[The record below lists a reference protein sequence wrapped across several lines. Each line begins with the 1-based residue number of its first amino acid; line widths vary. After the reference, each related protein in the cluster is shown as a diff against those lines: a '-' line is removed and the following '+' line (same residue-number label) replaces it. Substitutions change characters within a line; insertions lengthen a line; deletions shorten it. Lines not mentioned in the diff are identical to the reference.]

1 MQQFSNQNMLAMF
14 ERITLVTPPKK
25 FYLSEVQPLLG
36 LKKEQVIKQ
45 MRQMIVETL
54 QTQKI
59 ISLQSSLNQLVESDV
74 NKKVAELHF
83 FKAAIEIALFKP
95 DVAMDTI
102 QTGLRAKAEPQ
113 EMLRDLHQLIAI
125 YMKMSRKD
133 AQYKE
138 IVIRKPKL
146 DPYTKLYSPS
156 IPHLFEIEN
165 LMLYSVGGPQVFEQF
180 AHLDESKVLELFG
193 SAQKPAQAPAM
204 EKPKIS
210 QRPPAKPVSQ
220 QAPVK
225 PVPVK
230 EPPKE
235 IKKQVRQPEQK
246 PAVKPA
252 PKQEVIEQK
261 VESEPS
267 NQLLNYMKQ
276 KNIAKRSAPGEIK
289 PEPKQQEE
297 LIVDTIIKQAQ
308 EILKLEINKEQ
319 NEQLNEI
326 LLESESEIKK
336 TAVEEKK
343 TVQFQP
349 EMEVFED
356 LKTDDLQN
364 DVVLDQKDVQNVVL
378 DENQNEEVQIIE
390 NEKEEV
396 QIFERKE
403 EIEEVVWGMDAE
415 EIEKVKEKIENNED
429 DFDEDEAEYQEVLNQ
444 SMKMIKSQ
452 HVCQEYV
459 NVFEV
464 DKNGQDYLQ

>member
-1 MQQFSNQNMLAMF
+1 
-14 ERITLVTPPKK
+14 
-25 FYLSEVQPLLG
+25 
-36 LKKEQVIKQ
+36 
-45 MRQMIVETL
+45 
-54 QTQKI
+54 
-59 ISLQSSLNQLVESDV
+59 
-74 NKKVAELHF
+74 
-83 FKAAIEIALFKP
+83 
-95 DVAMDTI
+95 
-102 QTGLRAKAEPQ
+102 
-113 EMLRDLHQLIAI
+113 
-125 YMKMSRKD
+125 MKMSRKD

-235 IKKQVRQPEQK
+235 IKKQVKPEQK
-246 PAVKPA
+246 QVVKPVQVKPVQVA
-252 PKQEVIEQK
+252 KQEVVEQK

-276 KNIAKRSAPGEIK
+276 KNIAKRSGDIK
-289 PEPKQQEE
+289 SEPKQQEE

-308 EILKLEINKEQ
+308 QILQQEITKEQ

-326 LLESESEIKK
+326 LLESESEMKK

-364 DVVLDQKDVQNVVL
+364 DVVLDLKDVQNVVL

-390 NEKEEV
+390 NQKEEEV

-403 EIEEVVWGMDAE
+403 EIEEVWGMDAE

-464 DKNGQDYLQ
+464 DKSGQDYLQ

>member
-235 IKKQVRQPEQK
+235 IKKQVPKQV
-246 PAVKPA
+246 VKPA
-252 PKQEVIEQK
+252 KQEVVEQK
-261 VESEPS
+261 IESEPS

-276 KNIAKRSAPGEIK
+276 KNIAKRSGEIK
-289 PEPKQQEE
+289 SEPKQQEE

-308 EILKLEINKEQ
+308 QILQQEINQQ

-326 LLESESEIKK
+326 LLESESEMKK

-364 DVVLDQKDVQNVVL
+364 DVVLDQKQFVLDQKDVQNVVL

-390 NEKEEV
+390 NKNKEEEV

-403 EIEEVVWGMDAE
+403 EIEVVWGMDAE

-452 HVCQEYV
+452 HVCQEYT

-464 DKNGQDYLQ
+464 DKSGQDYLQ